1 MAKKVTKKELLENN
15 NENIVKEIEIE
26 DIKTDIN
33 EIEKSLDNVD
43 MTINS
48 KSEENIKK
56 IEEEIVQ
63 DLQNI
68 NEINEKIK
76 ELDINTNEFNDKLKT
91 LNPQETEKLIK
102 EEISKVQTIKKEI
115 EKINKMP
122 ANSSSMTNWWNGMG
136 YDF

>member
-76 ELDINTNEFNDKLKT
+76 ELDINTNEFNEKLKT

-115 EKINKMP
+115 EKINKIP
-122 ANSSSMTNWWNGMG
+122 VNSSSMTNWWNGMG

>member
-43 MTINS
+43 MTISS

-63 DLQNI
+63 NLQNI
-68 NEINEKIK
+68 NEINEKVK
-76 ELDINTNEFNDKLKT
+76 ELDINTNEFNEKLNT
-91 LNPQETEKLIK
+91 SNPQEMEKLIK
-102 EEISKVQTIKKEI
+102 EEISKVQTIKKGI
-115 EKINKMP
+115 EKINKIP
-122 ANSSSMTNWWNGMG
+122 VNSSCMTNWWNGMG